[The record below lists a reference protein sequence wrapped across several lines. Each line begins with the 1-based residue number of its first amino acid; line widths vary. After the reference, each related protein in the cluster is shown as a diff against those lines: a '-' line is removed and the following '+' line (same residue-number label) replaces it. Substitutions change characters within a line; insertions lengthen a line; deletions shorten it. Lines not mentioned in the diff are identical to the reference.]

1 MDRQFLNLFLRRY
14 RGGLVLVGIASLL
27 LNVLVFAGSAYMML
41 VYDSVLPS
49 GSIPTLV
56 GLFAMLVLIY
66 VFQSVFEAI
75 RSEALLGVA
84 NGVHDDLFE
93 AVHYAT
99 VTRPLRNG
107 PEKGD
112 GLQFTRDLDSI
123 HTFLAGQGPIALIDL
138 PWVIMF
144 LIVLTAL
151 HWWLGLTALFG
162 VAVMTALALVSNRR
176 TQSGSRELANI
187 TGRRSAAALAEIRFA
202 ESALAMGM
210 QERLVARTSGW
221 EDSFIQAQSYLSRTV
236 ARLGGASRMFRML
249 LQSLILSVGALLVI
263 DGKASGGVILASSVL
278 SGRALAPVDQAIAN
292 WRGLVA
298 ARGGWSRVVQAVAAY
313 RKPPPRD
320 VQLSRPT
327 GELSLRDVWVA
338 PPGTQRFTV
347 SGVTL
352 TLTPGQALAII
363 GPSAAGKTSL
373 VRTILGIWRANRGEV
388 RLDGATLDQWDAE
401 TLGSFFGYVP
411 QIVDLMDGTIGQN
424 IARFDPDATS
434 DKVIAAA
441 KAAGMHEAIL
451 AMSDG
456 YESPVSAG
464 GVELSAG
471 QRQRIGLARALYG
484 DPFLLVLD
492 EANSNLDAAGDA
504 ALANAVMGM
513 RKRGGIVIMITHR
526 PATLGPATHVALM
539 QNGRLADFGE
549 RDAVLARLQQ
559 GGDPSRIA
567 AGQAATGQG
576 PATGRPNAPAAKPA
590 AKPGARPATGQPA
603 EQPAGERPEQHD
615 AAPDGKETTA

>member
-1 MDRQFLNLFLRRY
+1 MDRQFLNLFARRY
-14 RGGLVLVGIASLL
+14 KGSLILVGIASLL

-49 GSIPTLV
+49 RSIPTLI
-56 GLFAMLVLIY
+56 GLFFMLVLVY
-66 VFQSVFEAI
+66 AFQAVFEAI

-84 NGVHDDLFE
+84 NGVHDDLFT

-107 PEKGD
+107 PDKGD

-151 HWWLGLTALFG
+151 HWWLGLTALAG
-162 VAVMTALALVSNRR
+162 VVVMAAIALISNRR
-176 TQSGSRELANI
+176 TQGGSRELANI
-187 TGRRSAAALAEIRFA
+187 TSRRSAAALSEIRFA

-210 QERLVARTSGW
+210 QERLVNRTSAW
-221 EDSFIQAQSYLSRTV
+221 EGSFIEAQSYLSRTV
-236 ARLGGASRMFRML
+236 ARLGGASRTFRML

-298 ARGGWSRVVQAVAAY
+298 ARTGWGRVVQAVSAF
-313 RKPPPRD
+313 RKPPPRE
-320 VQLSRPT
+320 VQLSRPS
-327 GELSLRDVWVA
+327 GELALRDIWVA

-347 SGVTL
+347 SGVSL
-352 TLTPGQALAII
+352 TLSPGQALAII
-363 GPSAAGKTSL
+363 GPSAAGKTTL
-373 VRTILGIWRANRGEV
+373 VRAVLGIWRAARGEV

-401 TLGSFFGYVP
+401 TLGSYFGYVP
-411 QIVDLMDGTIGQN
+411 QTVDLVDGTIGQN

-434 DKVIAAA
+434 EAVIAAA
-441 KAAGMHEAIL
+441 KAAGMHEVIL
-451 AMSDG
+451 ALPDG
-456 YESPVSAG
+456 YETPCSGG

-471 QRQRIGLARALYG
+471 QRQRVGLARALYG

-492 EANSNLDAAGDA
+492 EANSNLDSAGDA
-504 ALANAVMGM
+504 ALAHAVMGV
-513 RKRGGIVIMITHR
+513 RQRGGIVIMITHR

-549 RDAVLARLQQ
+549 RDAVMARLQQ
-559 GGDPSRIA
+559 GQDPSRI
-567 AGQAATGQG
+567 G
-576 PATGRPNAPAAKPA
+576 PAGAAA
-590 AKPGARPATGQPA
+590 SND
-603 EQPAGERPEQHD
+603 AGPK
-615 AAPDGKETTA
+615 GKEASA

>member
-1 MDRQFLNLFLRRY
+1 MDRQFLNLFVRRY
-14 RGGLVLVGIASLL
+14 RGGLVLVAVASIL

-49 GSIPTLV
+49 RSIPTLI
-56 GLFAMLVLIY
+56 GLFLMLVLVY
-66 VFQSVFEAI
+66 AFQSVFEAI

-107 PEKGD
+107 AEKGD

-144 LIVLTAL
+144 LIVLASL

-162 VAVMTALALVSNRR
+162 VLVMASLALVSNRR

-221 EDSFIQAQSYLSRTV
+221 ETSFIEAQSYLSRTV

-298 ARGGWSRVVQAVAAY
+298 ARAGWSRVVQAVSAY
-313 RKPPPRD
+313 RKPPARE
-320 VQLSRPT
+320 VQLSRPS
-327 GELSLRDVWVA
+327 GELLLRDLWVA

-347 SGVTL
+347 SGVSL
-352 TLTPGQALAII
+352 QLTPGQALAII

-373 VRTILGIWRANRGEV
+373 VRAILGIWRPNRGEI
-388 RLDGATLDQWDAE
+388 RLDGATLDQWDAA
-401 TLGSFFGYVP
+401 TLGSYFGYVP
-411 QIVDLMDGTIGQN
+411 QTVDLMDGTIGQN
-424 IARFDPDATS
+424 IARFDENATS
-434 DKVIAAA
+434 EAVVAAA
-441 KAAGMHEAIL
+441 KAAGVHDL
-451 AMSDG
+451 VLSLSDG
-456 YESPVSAG
+456 YETQVSAG

-471 QRQRIGLARALYG
+471 QRQRMGLARALYG

-504 ALANAVMGM
+504 ALANAVIGV
-513 RKRGGIVIMITHR
+513 RQRGGIVIMITHR

-539 QNGRLADFGE
+539 QGGRIADYGE

-559 GGDPSRIA
+559 GGDPSRIQPGA
-567 AGQAATGQG
+567 
-576 PATGRPNAPAAKPA
+576 APAK
-590 AKPGARPATGQPA
+590 GA
-603 EQPAGERPEQHD
+603 
-615 AAPDGKETTA
+615 TA